1 MSFAA
6 RGLRDCLPIG
16 SHGGMRHTMMDFP
29 LTLPTILER
38 ARSPFADVAI
48 VSRLPDK
55 SLRHDTYGRFYGRA
69 RRLAAALLA
78 RGLAKGDRVA
88 TLMWNHEP
96 HLVAYFGVPIA
107 GGVIHTLNLR
117 LSPEDISFIADD
129 ADDRFLIVDET
140 LVPLLHKCQ
149 RKKPFEAVF
158 VAQTTDAPL
167 PPGYESLD
175 ALIESA
181 GADGHAFQYPDLR
194 EDDALGMCYTSGTT
208 GRPKGVVY
216 SHRSTVLHAF
226 ATTMADSL
234 ALGMRDTIL
243 PVVPQFHVN
252 AWGIPFAATM
262 IGAKLAMPGPH
273 LDPVSLLDLMAGEKV
288 TVAAGVPTVWLG
300 ILEALD
306 REPSRWKL
314 VPGLRM
320 VVGGSAAPESLLRG
334 FDRHGIQIIHAWGM
348 TEMSPVGTVSRLRPE
363 LDAASEDERYATRA
377 LQGITV
383 PFVEARVV
391 KGDGTVQPHDGQS
404 SGELEVRGPWVAASY
419 YGTNDE
425 KERWALDGWFCT
437 GDVATIDR
445 RGYVKITD
453 RSKDVIKSGGE
464 WISSVDLENALMGH
478 PSVREACVVAIPHPK
493 WAERPLA
500 AVVLKDGATPAI
512 EPELVAMLASKF
524 AKWWLP
530 DGYVFLDA
538 IPRTSAGKFLKSAL
552 RERFKDWKPGDA
564 AKGGA

>member
-1 MSFAA
+1 
-6 RGLRDCLPIG
+6 
-16 SHGGMRHTMMDFP
+16 MRHTMMDFP

-38 ARSPFADVAI
+38 ARAPFADVEI
-48 VSRLPDK
+48 ISRMPDR
-55 SLRHDTYGRFYGRA
+55 SVRRDTYGSFYGRV
-69 RRLAAALLA
+69 RRLAQALLE
-78 RGLAKGDRVA
+78 RGLQKGDRVA

-96 HLVAYFGVPIA
+96 HMVAYFGVPIA

-117 LSPEDISFIADD
+117 LSPEDVSFIADD

-140 LVPLLHKCQ
+140 LLPLLAKCQ
-149 RKKPFEAVF
+149 RKKPFEKIF
-158 VAQTTDAPL
+158 VAKTSGAPV
-167 PPGYESLD
+167 PYESFEALLD
-175 ALIESA
+175 ST
-181 GADGHAFQYPDLR
+181 ADGGRTFEYPDLR
-194 EDDALGMCYTSGTT
+194 EEDALGMCYTSGTT

-262 IGAKLAMPGPH
+262 VGAKLVMPGPH
-273 LDPVSLLDLMAGEKV
+273 LDAVSVLDLMQDEKV
-288 TVAAGVPTVWLG
+288 TCAAGVPTVWLG

-314 VPGLRM
+314 QPKVRM
-320 VVGGSAAPESLLRG
+320 IVGGSAVPESLIRG
-334 FDRHGIQIIHAWGM
+334 LDRHGLEIIHALGM
-348 TEMSPVGTVSRLRPE
+348 TEMSPIGTVSRLRPS
-363 LDAASEDERYATRA
+363 LDAASEDHRYATRA
-377 LQGITV
+377 LQGIHV
-383 PFVEARVV
+383 PFVETRVV
-391 KGDGTVQPHDGQS
+391 DSDGTLQPHDGKS

-419 YGTNDE
+419 YGTSE
-425 KERWALDGWFCT
+425 ERERWTIDGWFCT
-437 GDVATIDR
+437 GDVATIDA

-464 WISSVDLENALMGH
+464 WISSVDLENAIMSH
-478 PSVREACVVAIPHPK
+478 PGVREACVIAVPHAK

-500 AVVLKDGATPAI
+500 AVVLKEGVTQAI
-512 EPELVAMLASKF
+512 EPEIVELLTAKF

-530 DGYVFLDA
+530 DGYVFVDA
-538 IPRTSAGKFLKSAL
+538 IPRTSTGKFLKSVL
-552 RERFKDWKPGDA
+552 REQFKAWKPA
-564 AKGGA
+564 AREARE